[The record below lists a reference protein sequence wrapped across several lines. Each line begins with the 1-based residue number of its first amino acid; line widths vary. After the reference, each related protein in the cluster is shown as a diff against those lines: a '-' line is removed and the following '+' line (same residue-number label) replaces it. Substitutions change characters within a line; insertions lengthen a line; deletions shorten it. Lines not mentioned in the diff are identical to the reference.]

1 MLMEPDSV
9 TLTHFPT
16 IVFALHAFS
25 AEAAA
30 LYGIRWEL
38 DFFILKFHPR
48 LREVMGIRTWKIPP
62 AGKYDPQI
70 RGNSMFFDV
79 T

>member
-1 MLMEPDSV
+1 MLMEPDGV

-16 IVFALHAFS
+16 VVFTLHAFS

-30 LYGIRWEL
+30 LYSIRWEL
-38 DFFILKFHPR
+38 NFLILEFHPR
-48 LREVMGIRTWKIPP
+48 FREVMGILAWEIPP
-62 AGKYDPQI
+62 AGEYDPQI
-70 RGNSMFFDV
+70 RGNFMFFSI